1 MILKLNY
8 RDRSIKPYA
17 MRKLT
22 PFECFRLMGVRD
34 DVIRT
39 MQSTNAQAEK
49 RIAGFK
55 PKGKKD
61 EMAVSVAQQYRQA
74 GNSIVVDVLAYIY
87 EQLWYPK
94 YREPSGQMSLF
105 PDDELPAMPDRS
117 DDEKVICT
125 TFSGYDSQLMAAD
138 VLKDWHPDFRWT
150 CAGWSEIDK
159 NACLMHNIVFP
170 QYADKALGDI
180 TKIDWHKVKESL
192 GGREVDL
199 FTYSSPCQDLS
210 NAGKQM
216 GMKEGSGTRSSLLW
230 HVADAVEVLL
240 PKFLL
245 QENVAALVN
254 KNFRQDFLAW
264 LDKLEQLGYV
274 SRWQRLNAKDYGVPQ
289 NRDRVFCLSMRSDVA
304 FDFQF
309 PEPITLDRRLEDVLL
324 DEVEERYFLNDDS
337 VNKFLETHD
346 SDNALF
352 LQFDLPPTHEAAM
365 FLKTVL
371 QIEMERHD
379 GWDKGIEW
387 SEKELIYH
395 RPAIAHLYEKFKEN
409 PKKMDVEYWRGFNKI
424 FKENRIQVG
433 KQYYIGWVRDSKGR
447 IKGRPRKQ
455 IANAVTSKVGHGISD
470 PRDGLGNTTPYIIIE
485 YD

>member
-8 RDRSIKPYA
+8 RDRSIKSYA

-49 RIAGFK
+49 RIESFK
-55 PKGKKD
+55 SKGKKD
-61 EMAVSVAQQYRQA
+61 EMAVSAAQQYRQA

-94 YREPSGQMSLF
+94 HREPSGQMSLF
-105 PDDELPAMPDRS
+105 PDDELPAMPDHS

-159 NACLMHNIVFP
+159 SACLMHNIVFP
-170 QYADKALGDI
+170 QYAGKALGDI

-230 HVADAVEVLL
+230 HVADAVEVLR

-254 KNFRQDFLAW
+254 KNFLPDFQAW
-264 LDKLEQLGYV
+264 LDKLERLGYV

-304 FDFQF
+304 FGFQF
-309 PEPITLDRRLEDVLL
+309 PEPIALDKRLEDVLL

-337 VNKFLETHD
+337 VNKFLETND
-346 SDNALF
+346 KDNASF
-352 LQFDLPPTHEAAM
+352 FQFNLPPTPEAAM

-387 SEKELIYH
+387 IERELSYYIGY
-395 RPAIAHLYEKFKEN
+395 LYEKFKEN
-409 PKKMDVEYWRGFNKI
+409 PKKMDVKYWRGFYKM

-433 KQYYIGWVRDSKGR
+433 KQYYIGWVRDSKGNV
-447 IKGRPRKQ
+447 IKRPRKE
-455 IANAVTSKVGHGISD
+455 IANTLTRFTGKNGFTEA
-470 PRDGLGNTTPYIIIE
+470 DGLCNTTPYIIIE